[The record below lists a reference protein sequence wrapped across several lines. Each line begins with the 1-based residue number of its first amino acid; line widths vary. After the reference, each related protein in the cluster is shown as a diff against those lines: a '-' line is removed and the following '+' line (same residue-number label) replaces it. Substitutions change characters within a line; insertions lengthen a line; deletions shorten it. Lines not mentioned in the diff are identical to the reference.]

1 MVSRMPQLEFPP
13 DLTVHDHGGP
23 EGATA
28 LVLLHGLTD
37 SGECWP
43 DAAARW
49 APRYRVLAWDAR
61 GHGTSARF
69 TREQLD
75 AGVGETMLA
84 DAVALLESL
93 AAQGIGRPILVG
105 HSMGGGTAGAVAAT
119 RADLVRAT
127 VLEDPALGEDPT
139 ETMDDRLRAGDQR
152 VTDAQEW
159 HDDPEGAR
167 AKGLADNEGWPP
179 SEYAGWARSKTHTD
193 LAMLATGQARL
204 QRTWLEVA
212 TDIAVPSL
220 VLTCDD
226 PMLWDDE
233 GREQLR
239 ALGNPHLQVELV
251 EGAGHCIR
259 RSKPEAFHALVD
271 PWLEQ
276 HA

>member
-13 DLTVHDHGGP
+13 DLTIHDYGGP

-28 LVLLHGLTD
+28 LVLLHGLSD

-43 DAAARW
+43 DAVERW
-49 APRYRVLAWDAR
+49 TPRYRVLAWDAR

-93 AAQGIGRPILVG
+93 AAQGIERPILVG

-119 RADLVRAT
+119 HPDLVRAT

-139 ETMDDRLRAGDQR
+139 ETMDHRLRAGDQR

-159 HDDPEGAR
+159 HDDPEGAL

-179 SEYAGWARSKTHTD
+179 SEYAGWARSKTQTD
-193 LAMLATGQARL
+193 LAMLATGQARVR
-204 QRTWLEVA
+204 RTWLEVA
-212 TDIAVPSL
+212 ADIAVPSL
-220 VLTCDD
+220 LLTCDD

-233 GREQLR
+233 RRSQLQ
-239 ALGNPHLQVELV
+239 ALGNPNLQVELV

-271 PWLEQ
+271 PWLAQ
-276 HA
+276 HV